1 MSWWAWLGLVL
12 LAWALLGVGLS
23 LFLGLGIGEA
33 DRRRPRRADP
43 TPEDIT
49 GPGARP
55 VVPAPRQPSRRRSR
69 WARVGGDARPGG
81 GAGSTGGEDGQSPPP
96 TEDQP

>member
-12 LAWALLGVGLS
+12 LAWTLLGVGLS

-33 DRRRPRRADP
+33 DRRRPRRGEL

-49 GPGARP
+49 GPGTSP
-55 VVPAPRQPSRRRSR
+55 SLPLPRGAARRSR
-69 WARVGGDARPGG
+69 GAEVGGRQ
-81 GAGSTGGEDGQSPPP
+81 SGGEDEQPPPP
-96 TEDQP
+96 TEDRL